1 MIAMK
6 LKFRFSICLALMLI
20 VLCSFSNSKTSY
32 QTECVSLDIDGYFT
46 IKIWDTKKGNKYRLE
61 DARKDA
67 IHAILY
73 SGIAGTNGC
82 GTQQP
87 ILNKK
92 EDHDNFNSIKRNF
105 FAKKGKWSAFT
116 RSASTETIIPL
127 SLGIKEWKVYQ
138 VSISKASLRQYLEE
152 LKIIKSL
159 NNQF

>member
-1 MIAMK
+1 MK
-6 LKFRFSICLALMLI
+6 LNFRFSICIALMLV
-20 VLCSFSNSKTSY
+20 VLCSFSTIKRNY
-32 QTECVSLDIDGYFT
+32 QTECVSLDVDGYFT
-46 IKIWDTKKGNKYRLE
+46 IKIWDTKKGDKYRLD
-61 DARKDA
+61 DAHKDA

-73 SGIAGTNGC
+73 SGIAGANGC

-92 EDHDNFNSIKRNF
+92 EDYDNFNAIKRGF
-105 FAKKGKWSAFT
+105 FAKKGKWRAFT